1 MELGLHRPE
10 TLQRALPNESE
21 RSKAVRVMWS
31 IFVLDH
37 GWSAALGLPRN
48 MDDAALDSTQIV
60 PVSALIRKSKNRNF
74 SRTNVLVHQQ
84 DSPYLRAMA
93 SYCAIST
100 KIVSATSKMP
110 VSTQVYEEEQF
121 QFLNYQIDRWQQ
133 SVLESLVG
141 PPGLHMIARE
151 PPESVRTLLYLRAN
165 QMRIL
170 LLRPLFFSESVVK
183 PDQEKVSESLQIAIR
198 TISAIRD
205 LNATTESYRK
215 QHPFFSHFLTSA
227 TSLILLIITY
237 RGHPDNASEGPPICL
252 TQDVCNPLK
261 EALDLSSAYSSSS
274 NSSAQLHRRL
284 LSILG
289 LLSRLGILSLDLE
302 TQDPQAQVPSS
313 CALQKSFDSPAVPY
327 IPEPADLVPLIY
339 TSPPLTSVGTGF
351 QQQESTP
358 DLVPFYQDDNQ
369 QMDVFLN
376 GTIWNEL
383 DKLLTSCLNS
393 VEPP

>member
-1 MELGLHRPE
+1 
-10 TLQRALPNESE
+10 
-21 RSKAVRVMWS
+21 MWS

-48 MDDAALDSTQIV
+48 MDDAALDSTQLV
-60 PVSALIRKSKNRNF
+60 PVGALIRKTKNYNF

-110 VSTQVYEEEQF
+110 VSTQVYEAEQF

-133 SVLESLVG
+133 SALESLVG
-141 PPGLHMIARE
+141 PPGLHMIERE
-151 PPESVRTLLYLRAN
+151 PPDSVRTLLYLRAN

-183 PDQEKVSESLQIAIR
+183 PDQEKVSASLQIAIR

-237 RGHPDNASEGPPICL
+237 RGHPNNASEGPPICL

-284 LSILG
+284 LSIVG

-302 TQDPQAQVPSS
+302 TQDPQAEVPSS

-339 TSPPLTSVGTGF
+339 TSPPLTSVGTSF
-351 QQQESTP
+351 QQQESMP

-369 QMDVFLN
+369 QMDVYLN

-393 VEPP
+393 VEPPLYQTDDVKR